1 MGFRS
6 LCATSLG
13 ALASLPVAKRS
24 IPLAI
29 AAGLAFSSTP
39 IFAQNFNNNG
49 FFGRAVGGVRIDAD
63 GVMRTIT
70 EEDATNALEETRA
83 NLLGPSGELQQPTN
97 MRLISLK
104 GVRDAVKASIAT
116 GKALPEDV
124 MFLGGLT
131 RVEQVFVYPERNDI
145 VLAGPAEPWTVGPNG
160 TIVGAKSGKPIVH
173 LDDLLNAFKTVETAR
188 KTGISVSIEP
198 TKEGSARLTQLLSQ
212 NRINAAQVNWQSL
225 EAAMRQAFGPQQVKL
240 EGVSP
245 DSHMARVILAAD
257 YKMKLYGMNL
267 VKAPVAGL
275 PSYLEMVSNSASKNL
290 QSRWWMACDY
300 NAIEHSKDKLAWK
313 LSGNG
318 IKTLTEVEQ
327 VSADGTR
334 VAKGKADPIAKK
346 WADLFTS
353 KLDELA
359 VKEPVFG
366 ELRNVMDLCVV
377 AVIIESQ
384 GLEDLAACDLSSL
397 LGEKAIVQLNKVDF
411 PTSLD
416 PQCSFVR
423 TAQGFLVSASGGV
436 MVDSWNIVSNN
447 SKENDQLTAA
457 DAGKA
462 WKNDSQIWQ

>member
-24 IPLAI
+24 IPFAI

-70 EEDATNALEETRA
+70 EEDATNALEQTRA
-83 NLLGPSGELQQPTN
+83 DLVGPTGELQQSVDL
-97 MRLISLK
+97 RLISLQ
-104 GVRDAVKASIAT
+104 GIRNAVQESIAT
-116 GKALPEDV
+116 GKALPEEV

-131 RVEQVFVYPERNDI
+131 RVEKIFVYPERNDI
-145 VLAGPAEPWTVGPNG
+145 VLAGPAEPWSVGPNG
-160 TIVGAKSGKPIVH
+160 AIVGAKSGKPTVH
-173 LDDLLNAFKTVETAR
+173 LDDLLNAFKTVESAR
-188 KTGISVSIEP
+188 QTGISVSIEP

-212 NRINAAQVNWQSL
+212 NRINASQVNWQSL

-240 EGVSP
+240 EGVAP

-267 VKAPVAGL
+267 VKAPVSGL

-300 NAIEHSKDKLAWK
+300 SSIEHSKDKLAWQ
-313 LSGNG
+313 LTGNG

-327 VSADGTR
+327 ISSDGTR

-377 AVIIESQ
+377 AAIIESQ
-384 GLEDLAACDLSSL
+384 GLEDIAGCDLSSL
-397 LGEKAIVQLNKVDF
+397 LGEKASVQLNKVEF

-436 MVDSWNIVSNN
+436 MVDSWNVVASV
-447 SKENDQLTAA
+447 SKENEQLSTV
-457 DAGKA
+457 DSGKI
-462 WKNDSQIWQ
+462 WKNDQRIWQ